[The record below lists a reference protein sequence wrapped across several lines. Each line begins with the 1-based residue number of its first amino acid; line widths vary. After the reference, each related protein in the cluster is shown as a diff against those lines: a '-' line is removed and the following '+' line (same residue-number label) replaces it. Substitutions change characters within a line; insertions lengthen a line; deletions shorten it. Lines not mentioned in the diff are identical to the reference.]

1 MNRNI
6 RKIFVVAFW
15 CIAGAGVLVLLG
27 AAMKYRNNKVCKG
40 YKIDI
45 TGPSGELFIGKKE
58 INDLLASAGAGK
70 WQDRAILSFDL
81 RRMESV
87 LEKNVWIRD
96 AQLFFDNNGILR
108 VNVIEREPVT
118 RIFTEGG
125 GSFYIDSSGVQLPL
139 SDKLPVKLPVF
150 TDYPAPGI
158 RLHGEDSILTVQIRQ
173 LSGFIRNDPFWMAQ
187 IAQVAI
193 TPGRNFELV
202 PTVGNHL
209 IEFGDG
215 NDYEQKFH
223 RLFIF
228 YKEVLS
234 RTGLDKYS
242 RIDVAYAGQVIGT
255 KKGSEGTRFDSL
267 QGMKNIQQ
275 MIHSAQQLQADTV
288 RQQNIRPLERST
300 QTEQTL
306 TNYDLI
312 PDSPSYERPPPAKP
326 VDTHPVSNSVRTTL
340 GSSPVRTIPGKD
352 PVRASGNPDTKKPH
366 PGRANPKAVM
376 PKKPIKN
383 N

>member
-1 MNRNI
+1 MAKVSI
-6 RKIFVVAFW
+6 RKIFVVMFW
-15 CIAGAGVLVLLG
+15 CIAGAGVLVLLV
-27 AAMKYRNNKVCKG
+27 AAIKYRNNKTCKG
-40 YKIDI
+40 YKIEI
-45 TGPSGELFIGKKE
+45 SGPSGALFIGKKE
-58 INDLLASAGAGK
+58 INDLLASAGAGQWK
-70 WQDRAILSFDL
+70 DRPTQSFDL

-96 AQLFFDNNGILR
+96 AQLFFDNNGVLE
-108 VNVIEREPVT
+108 VKVIEREPAA
-118 RIFTEGG
+118 RIFTESGN
-125 GSFYIDSSGVQLPL
+125 SFYIDSSGVQLPL

-158 RLHGEDSILTVQIRQ
+158 RLHGKDSLLTVQIRQ
-173 LSGFIRNDPFWMAQ
+173 LSAFIRNDSFWMAQ
-187 IAQVAI
+187 IAQIAI
-193 TPGRNFELV
+193 TSDRGFELV
-202 PTVGNHL
+202 PMIGNHL

-215 NDYEQKFH
+215 EDYQQKFH

-234 RTGLDKYS
+234 RTGFDKYS
-242 RIDVAYAGQVIGT
+242 RIDVAYAGQVVGT

-275 MIHSAQQLQADTV
+275 MIRSAQQLQVDTV
-288 RQQNIRPLERST
+288 RQQNIRPLERNT

-312 PDSPSYERPPPAKP
+312 PDSSYEKP
-326 VDTHPVSNSVRTTL
+326 TARQADNHPISGTVRTVS
-340 GSSPVRTIPGKD
+340 GPV
-352 PVRASGNPDTKKPH
+352 PVRAPVKQGP
-366 PGRANPKAVM
+366 RAVM
-376 PKKPIKN
+376 PRKNSKN